1 VFVPSGPV
9 DENWRGGGRFD
20 DSSWTE
26 SSGSPGGIG
35 YETGSGYQNLI
46 SLDIESLMYNRHST
60 CYIRIPFT
68 LNVDPA
74 FYDLLVLKIRYD
86 DAFVAWLN
94 GDEIQRENFTG
105 IPEWDSDGTSS
116 HSDSEAV
123 NFISFDITQHMDSL
137 RPSDNILAIQGMN
150 NGNDSSDLLISVELE
165 LRTSGTSG
173 SAVSSEAVEYT
184 GPLTFDHSR
193 QVKTRVLKNGQ
204 WSALNDARFSVGPV
218 AESIRITEIMYHPQD
233 TGNPDDSETE
243 FIELKNI
250 TAQTINLN
258 MVSFDKGIDF
268 TFLDMELRAGDYIL
282 VVKDITAFETKY
294 GQGLNIAG
302 QYVGSLDNSGERI
315 RLLDAAG
322 QIIHDF
328 QYEDDWYK
336 NTDGLGYSLVV
347 IDPVN
352 SIPQNWDDIDTWRFS
367 NNIGGSPG
375 TTD

>member
-1 VFVPSGPV
+1 MPSGPV
-9 DENWRGGGRFD
+9 DENWRGGSRFD

-35 YETGSGYQNLI
+35 YEAGSGYQNLI
-46 SLDIESLMYNRHST
+46 SLDLESLMHNKHST

-68 LNVDPA
+68 LYVDAA
-74 FYDLLVLKIRYD
+74 FYESLELKIRYD

-94 GDEIQRENFTG
+94 GDEIERENFTG

-123 NFISFDITQHMDSL
+123 NFVIFDVTEHIDSL
-137 RPSDNILAIQGMN
+137 KSSDNILAIQGMN
-150 NGNDSSDLLISVELE
+150 NGSDSSDLLISVELE
-165 LRTSGTSG
+165 LCKESTTSGTI
-173 SAVSSEAVEYT
+173 SSQAVEYT

-193 QVKTRVLKNGQ
+193 HIKTRVLKTGQ
-204 WSALNDARFSVGPV
+204 WSALNEATFSIGSV
-218 AESIRITEIMYHPQD
+218 AESLRITEIMYHPQD
-233 TGNPDDSETE
+233 AGNPDDSDTE

-250 TAQTINLN
+250 TVQTINLHL
-258 MVSFDKGIDF
+258 VSFDKGVDF
-268 TFLDMELRAGDYIL
+268 TFFDTELHANDYVL

-294 GQGLNIAG
+294 GMDLNIAG
-302 QYVGSLDNSGERI
+302 QYTGSLDNSGERI

-328 QYEDDWYK
+328 RYEDDWYK

-347 IDPVN
+347 VDPVS
-352 SIPQNWDDIDTWRFS
+352 SIPQDWDDIDTWRFS

-375 TTD
+375 TED